1 MCVRGMMPSWRSRVE
16 ALISWVLPPA
26 SYTTFSRRSE
36 PTARILVT
44 LRMIGTLPLST
55 RSAIF
60 IPLATY
66 GHVEHA
72 SGHERARHDAAG
84 PPAGVEPRGDGNA
97 RFEQVPGKQEE
108 QGAVARKDD
117 RGVLV
122 GGERAAGAQQDVGPA
137 RAHDAGSVQP
147 GKGTGRSMPPG
158 ATMMCEAASSSALPF
173 MVHETLCGS
182 SPQTVVPG

>member
-1 MCVRGMMPSWRSRVE
+1 MGLAARVVHD
-16 ALISWVLPPA
+16 L
-26 SYTTFSRRSE
+26 FQ
-36 PTARILVT
+36 
-44 LRMIGTLPLST
+44 MIGSHGADIGDVADDRHFALEYAQCHFHALGDI
-55 RSAIF
+55 R
-60 IPLATY
+60 
-66 GHVEHA
+66 HVEHA

-84 PPAGVEPRGDGNA
+84 PPAGVEPRGDGHA

-137 RAHDAGSVQP
+137 RAHDAGQRP
-147 GKGTGRSMPPG
+147 AGEGTGRSMPPG